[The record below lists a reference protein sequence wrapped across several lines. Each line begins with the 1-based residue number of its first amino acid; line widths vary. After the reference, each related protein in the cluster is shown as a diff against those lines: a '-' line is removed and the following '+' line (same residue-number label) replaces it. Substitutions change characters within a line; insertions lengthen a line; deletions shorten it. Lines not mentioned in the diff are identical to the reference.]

1 MKPRKIKKQ
10 TSNVLLPWE
19 RHRAVTA
26 GLFSL
31 RRWRA
36 LGSWCLLGVILFAAF
51 RVADARAR
59 VRVTRA
65 NIAEVGRAVAAFRAE
80 MGRCPR
86 NETELVHPPRGGARY
101 LSEVPTDG
109 WGRELY
115 VRCPSPVDPSSAEVV
130 SAGPSGSF
138 SVDDNVL

>member
-1 MKPRKIKKQ
+1 MKARKWKKLS
-10 TSNVLLPWE
+10 SNVLLPWE
-19 RHRAVTA
+19 RRRSFAA

-36 LGSWCLLGVILFAAF
+36 FVLWGLLGALLFAAF

-65 NIAEVGRAVAAFRAE
+65 NIAEVERAVAAFRAE

-86 NETELVHPPRGGARY
+86 NETELVHPPRGAARY
-101 LSEVPTDG
+101 LNEVPTDA

-115 VRCPSPVDPSSAEVV
+115 VRCPSTVDPSSAEVV

-138 SVDDNVL
+138 SIDDNVL